1 MSISQS
7 PATNAVAFPQC
18 LCASPNGFAPMHHQ
32 RYQDINERLFV
43 AYILDTPKVFS
54 RTSWKILMSHPSQ
67 FTRLPGCTD
76 QDMVLAGL
84 KLGTH
89 VMFTQVEAQLLIDFK
104 CLASVRNKGLDLT
117 QNPIRKL
124 VGGFCNDAARCRAI
138 NSTVYKAP
146 SSHGHQRHYLKR
158 SSTST
163 LCSKRSSWTALDGAA
178 KTKVVQAVH
187 IGKDTSSK
195 GMA

>member
-7 PATNAVAFPQC
+7 PATNAVASPQY

-32 RYQDINERLFV
+32 SYQDINERLFV

-89 VMFTQVEAQLLIDFK
+89 VTFTQVEAQLLIDFK

-124 VGGFCNDAARCRAI
+124 VGGFCDDAARSIAQ
-138 NSTVYKAP
+138 STRLLAATA
-146 SSHGHQRHYLKR
+146 
-158 SSTST
+158 TSVT
-163 LCSKRSSWTALDGAA
+163 T
-178 KTKVVQAVH
+178 
-187 IGKDTSSK
+187 
-195 GMA
+195 